1 MKVIKLKEIL
11 GTQVRSRVCIKALK
25 DQLFGDNRY
34 CIDLEGVTF
43 ISRSFAD
50 ELYNLSYDNG
60 NINFVNKSSDVEKMM
75 KAVWDGRAKKRVRT
89 DDKVTIENISTM
101 EELSKFFQ
109 TI

>member
-1 MKVIKLKEIL
+1 
-11 GTQVRSRVCIKALK
+11 
-25 DQLFGDNRY
+25 
-34 CIDLEGVTF
+34 
-43 ISRSFAD
+43 
-50 ELYNLSYDNG
+50 
-60 NINFVNKSSDVEKMM
+60 VEKMM

>member
-43 ISRSFAD
+43 ISPLFR
-50 ELYNLSYDNG
+50 
-60 NINFVNKSSDVEKMM
+60 
-75 KAVWDGRAKKRVRT
+75 
-89 DDKVTIENISTM
+89 
-101 EELSKFFQ
+101 
-109 TI
+109 